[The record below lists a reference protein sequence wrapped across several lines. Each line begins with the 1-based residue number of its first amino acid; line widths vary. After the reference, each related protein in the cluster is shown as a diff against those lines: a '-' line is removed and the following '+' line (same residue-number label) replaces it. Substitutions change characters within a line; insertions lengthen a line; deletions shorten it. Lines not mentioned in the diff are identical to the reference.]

1 MEKLFEKYFRKVD
14 QVQLQFS
21 RYLLS
26 RIDWSNR
33 LIGIKGAR
41 GTGKTTLLLQYAKQH
56 LPAGNQTLYVSLD
69 DLYFTE
75 HKLPD
80 FTDDFVKQGGKHL
93 LLDEVHRYPNWSV
106 QIKNIYD
113 DHPGLQVIFT
123 GSSILQLHK
132 AKGDL
137 SRRTVMH
144 ELTGLSFREYINL
157 STGMTLP
164 TIPLIDLVLHHN
176 EFAREIAKAVR
187 PLEYF
192 KEYLTS
198 GYYPYFLENKPS
210 YPQKL
215 AEAIDLA
222 LSTDL
227 PSNSEISYASIEKL
241 KQLLYIIAQSVPFQ
255 PNVSKLAERI
265 GVSRN
270 TLVLFFRYLE
280 DLRIIKRIFSST
292 RGIGLLQKPDKIL
305 MHHPNLQ
312 YALADVNANIGS
324 SRESFFV
331 NQIGYLNDVFYT
343 KQGDFL
349 INGIT
354 YEVGGRNK
362 TSRQILNVEN
372 AYIVADDLEIGINNK
387 LPLWIFGFLY

>member
-1 MEKLFEKYFRKVD
+1 MEKLFEKYFRKID
-14 QVQLQFS
+14 QVELHFT

-26 RIDWSNR
+26 GIDWSNR

-41 GTGKTTLLLQYAKQH
+41 GAGKTTLLLQYARQH

-69 DLYFTE
+69 NLYFTE
-75 HKLPD
+75 HNLPD
-80 FTDDFVKQGGKHL
+80 FADDFVKQGGKYL

-123 GSSILQLHK
+123 GSSILQLQK

-137 SRRTVMH
+137 SRRAVMY
-144 ELTGLSFREYINL
+144 ELAGLSFREFINL
-157 STGMTLP
+157 SAGVTLP
-164 TIPLIDLVLHHN
+164 SISLDDLALHHN
-176 EFAREIAKAVR
+176 EFAREVVKVVR

-192 KEYLTS
+192 KDYLS
-198 GYYPYFLENKPS
+198 NGYYPYYLENRPS
-210 YPQKL
+210 YPEKL
-215 AEAIDLA
+215 AETINLA
-222 LSTDL
+222 LNTDL
-227 PSNSEISYASIEKL
+227 PSSTEVSYASIEKL

-265 GVSRN
+265 GVTRN
-270 TLVLFFRYLE
+270 TLVLFFKYLE
-280 DLRIIKRIFSST
+280 ELRIVKRIFSST
-292 RGIGLLQKPDKIL
+292 QGIGLLQKPDKIL

-312 YALADVNANIGS
+312 YALADAHANVGS
-324 SRESFFV
+324 IRESFFV
-331 NQIGYLNDVFYT
+331 NQTGYQHDVSYT

-349 INGIT
+349 VNGLT

-362 TSRQILNVEN
+362 NSRQIQHIEN
-372 AYIVADDLEIGINNK
+372 ACIVADDLEIGINNK